1 MNVSKARELAGNV
14 GFISCQNIN
23 EKVFCNESPK
33 GNILVILFFEE
44 FFSGKAMLLLIHTL
58 LKFDLD
64 IKNLRIIYACNHT

>member
-44 FFSGKAMLLLIHTL
+44 FFFRESNATPHSYVTQI
-58 LKFDLD
+58 
-64 IKNLRIIYACNHT
+64 